1 MTTREERAALR
12 ALAEAVPMPG
22 DDPEIIG
29 RWWDAGDLALYPV
42 SPDADRQF
50 VQAVSPDVLLSLL
63 DALDAR
69 EVEIALFSAAL
80 DQAAEDRDDLTAAIE
95 RVRALAEEWRYKGE
109 HGHGPWQAGSGP
121 SPDGEALDWASSLI
135 LRALDGGE

>member
-1 MTTREERAALR
+1 MTTREERAEWREWLTYPGGADDDNAPLTR
-12 ALAEAVPMPG
+12 GEA
-22 DDPEIIG
+22 
-29 RWWDAGDLALYPV
+29 R
-42 SPDADRQF
+42 R
-50 VQAVSPDVLLSLL
+50 LL